1 MRFFV
6 KTIDSLGT
14 SKLLRIRGTQRRAVR
29 ELLPENQF
37 WS

>member
-14 SKLLRIRGTQRRAVR
+14 SKLLRIRGTQRAVR